1 MTASNRINLPDVAA
15 RLIEQGAAD
24 LVSMARP
31 LLADADFAA
40 KAEEGRADRITV
52 CIACNQACLDHY
64 FTGQVI
70 SCLVNPRAVRETQFA
85 DGAAG
90 RVKRVAVIGGG
101 VAGIAAALEAARRGH
116 AVTLYEAAHDIGGQ
130 LTLAAQVPGKE
141 DYGWR
146 SPSFRKQLAD
156 AGVEVRTGR
165 RIDADALRR
174 ENFDDV
180 VISTGIEPRPLDIPG
195 ADDPRVVG
203 YTSILDGS
211 VTAGHSVVIV
221 GGGGIGH
228 DVALYLAHAVDGE
241 RQTLARFRAA
251 MGHQRRAQP
260 PVAKRS
266 VTMVK
271 RSPGPFGRT
280 LGKSTG
286 WILRQE
292 LKDLGVRQIA
302 GASYLKI
309 DDAGCT
315 SRSTAALEVLGAD
328 TIVVCAG
335 QLSAR
340 SLADGSKR
348 RARLCMSSA
357 APSWLPNS
365 TPSAPCT
372 RARSSATGFERASPS

>member
-1 MTASNRINLPDVAA
+1 M
-15 RLIEQGAAD
+15 
-24 LVSMARP
+24 
-31 LLADADFAA
+31 
-40 KAEEGRADRITV
+40 
-52 CIACNQACLDHY
+52 
-64 FTGQVI
+64 
-70 SCLVNPRAVRETQFA
+70 
-85 DGAAG
+85 
-90 RVKRVAVIGGG
+90 AVIGGG

-141 DYGWR
+141 DYGLALAG
-146 SPSFRKQLAD
+146 FRKQLAD
-156 AGVEVRTGR
+156 AGVDVRTGQR
-165 RIDADALRR
+165 VGADALRR

-180 VISTGIEPRPLDIPG
+180 VISTGVEPRPLDIPG
-195 ADDPRVVG
+195 ADDRRVVG

-211 VTAGHSVVIV
+211 VTAGQSVVIV

-228 DVALYLAHAVDGE
+228 DVALYLAHGADGE
-241 RQTLARFRAA
+241 RQTLAEFE
-251 MGHQRRAQP
+251 AQWGINGARKP

-309 DDAGCT
+309 DGDGLHIAVDG
-315 SRSTAALEVLGAD
+315 RVEVLGAD

-340 SLADGSKR
+340 SLADRLEAQGQTVHVIGG
-348 RARLCMSSA
+348 ARLA
-357 APSWLPNS
+357 AELD
-365 TPSAPCT
+365 AK
-372 RARSSATGFERASPS
+372 RAMYEGALVGNRL